1 MTLVVRQKGHKEER
15 QEALRRYLRN
25 NPFATDEELAA
36 KFKVSVPTIRLDR
49 LALGIPEVRERIMNM
64 AQEARSRMRGVTE
77 EELVGELVELQPG
90 VLGISILEITPQM
103 LVQPA
108 GVARGYHLFAQAH
121 SLALA
126 TVGAEVVLTSSA
138 RVRYRRPVYAG
149 ERVIARA
156 MVKVV
161 KDSTC
166 LVSVH
171 SRVNGEIVFKGQY
184 IIITPET
191 AAGGGT
197 T

>member
-1 MTLVVRQKGHKEER
+1 MVRHRGNKEER
-15 QEALRRYLRN
+15 QQALRRYLRS
-25 NPFATDEELAA
+25 NPFATDEELAE
-36 KFKVSVPTIRLDR
+36 KFEVSVPTIRLDR
-49 LALGIPEVRERIMNM
+49 LALGIPEVRERIMAM
-64 AQEARSRMRGVTE
+64 AQEARSRMRGVTA

-90 VLGISILEITPQM
+90 VMGISILEITPPM

-108 GVARGYHLFAQAH
+108 GVARGYYLFAQAH

-149 ERVIARA
+149 ERVVARA
-156 MVKVV
+156 MVKMV

-184 IIITPET
+184 IIITPD
-191 AAGGGT
+191 AATGGGSA
-197 T
+197 